1 MKSHATAASI
11 RPDRRDGIIT
21 MKTLDWIYKL
31 SRWTLGIIFIY
42 AGFVK
47 LLEPKTFAVLIEAY
61 GILPEDLLMPV
72 AIVLPALEV
81 AGGIGLLCEI
91 EGSLAGITG
100 LLVLFIIILGY
111 GIRMGLDVDCGC
123 FGPDD
128 PEAKAFHGLR
138 DSLYRDLAMLA
149 GIGFMYGWRRYR
161 AIQPVKITFI
171 IRKLDKKRRKKDAYF

>member
-1 MKSHATAASI
+1 MTMAENTSGLV
-11 RPDRRDGIIT
+11 RP
-21 MKTLDWIYKL
+21 MNALDWLYRMC
-31 SRWTLGIIFIY
+31 RWGLGIIFIY
-42 AGFVK
+42 AGSVK
-47 LLEPKTFAVLIEAY
+47 LLEPETFAVLIEAY
-61 GILPEDLLMPV
+61 GIVPQSLLMPLAV
-72 AIVLPALEV
+72 VLPALEV

-138 DSLYRDLAMLA
+138 VSLYRDLAMLA
-149 GIGFMYGWRRYR
+149 GIGFMFVWRRYR
-161 AIQPVKITFI
+161 AIQTVKITFI
-171 IRKLDKKRRKKDAYF
+171 IRKLDKKRRKEDAYS

>member
-1 MKSHATAASI
+1 
-11 RPDRRDGIIT
+11 
-21 MKTLDWIYKL
+21 MKTVDWIYTL
-31 SRWTLGIIFIY
+31 ARWGLGIIFIY
-42 AGFVK
+42 AGCIK

-61 GILPEDLLMPV
+61 GIVPQGLLMPV
-72 AIVLPALEV
+72 AVLLPALEM

-91 EGSLAGITG
+91 EGSLAVIAG
-100 LLVLFIIILGY
+100 LLVLFIAILGY

-138 DSLYRDLAMLA
+138 GSLYRDLAMLA

-161 AIQPVKITFI
+161 AIQPVKIAFI
-171 IRKLDKKRRKKDAYF
+171 IRKLSKKRRREDAYV

>member
-1 MKSHATAASI
+1 MLDLATPTNAF
-11 RPDRRDGIIT
+11 
-21 MKTLDWIYKL
+21 DWLYRL
-31 SRWTLGIIFIY
+31 CRWGLGIIFIY
-42 AGFVK
+42 AGCIK

-61 GILPEDLLMPV
+61 GIVPQGLLMPLAV
-72 AIVLPALEV
+72 VLPALEV

-91 EGSLAGITG
+91 EGSLAVITG
-100 LLVLFIIILGY
+100 LLVLFIAILGY

-138 DSLYRDLAMLA
+138 ESLYRDLTLLA

-161 AIQPVKITFI
+161 AIQPVKIGLI
-171 IRKLDKKRRKKDAYF
+171 VKKLTKKGRREDAYI

>member
-1 MKSHATAASI
+1 MLGLVTAMNA
-11 RPDRRDGIIT
+11 
-21 MKTLDWIYKL
+21 LDWLYKL
-31 SRWTLGIIFIY
+31 ARWGLGIIFIY
-42 AGFVK
+42 AGSVK
-47 LLEPKTFAVLIEAY
+47 LVEPRTFAVLIEAY
-61 GILPEDLLMPV
+61 GILPQDLLMPAAV
-72 AIVLPALEV
+72 VLPALEV

-149 GIGFMYGWRRYR
+149 GILFMYGWRRYR
-161 AIQPVKITFI
+161 AIQTVKITSIF
-171 IRKLDKKRRKKDAYF
+171 RKLDKRRRKEDAYI